1 MKLKFLF
8 ELIWYFSDLIESDFD
23 IELLKRLFGEDYV
36 FEYIVLIREEVLEK
50 KVNDIFLYEEDFMC
64 KMLVKSML
72 EEIKNFDFKMLGMKR
87 YFGFKVSKKL

>member
-23 IELLKRLFGEDYV
+23 FELLKRLFGEDYV

>member
-1 MKLKFLF
+1 MKLKFLI